1 MGVKVLNA
9 PLSVEHLFLEGRSR
23 GTAVGETLF
32 GFCEA
37 SLQVIFLRLI
47 LCEHSAGGIP
57 VSFEVVSAAARSFQ
71 LRDGVAQLR
80 LQIRLCLLL
89 RARSLPGLLQR
100 RPLRSERR
108 PLRLQRRLAR
118 RRVVL
123 ERLELSTQ
131 SLTLASDCGHLH
143 GCVSVRCAL
152 PLPGLIQRFPR
163 FRQRRLALRDR
174 RSVVLQRLAISTQS
188 LALSKQSLTLASDFG
203 HLRES
208 VSVRCAHLLPE
219 LIQRFPL
226 FRQRRLALRNRRR
239 VVLERFAL
247 STQSLTLALDFGHLR
262 GCVSVRCAHLLAELI
277 QRFPLFRQRRLAFR
291 YRRRVILEHVALSK
305 KGLTLASDFGQLRG
319 CVSVRCAH
327 TLPDFMERFP
337 LF

>member
-108 PLRLQRRLAR
+108 P
-118 RRVVL
+118 
-123 ERLELSTQ
+123 Q

-239 VVLERFAL
+239 VVLESFAL

-277 QRFPLFRQRRLAFR
+277 QRVPLFRQRRQAF
-291 YRRRVILEHVALSK
+291 
-305 KGLTLASDFGQLRG
+305 
-319 CVSVRCAH
+319 
-327 TLPDFMERFP
+327 P
-337 LF
+337 

>member
-174 RSVVLQRLAISTQS
+174 RSVVLQRLA
-188 LALSKQSLTLASDFG
+188 LSKQSLTLASDFG

-277 QRFPLFRQRRLAFR
+277 QRVPLFRQRRQAF
-291 YRRRVILEHVALSK
+291 
-305 KGLTLASDFGQLRG
+305 
-319 CVSVRCAH
+319 
-327 TLPDFMERFP
+327 P
-337 LF
+337 